1 MATAKTAAKKPAA
14 SAAKPAAKAQAAKT
28 PAPAAK
34 KAAKTSAPKPMPVEP
49 VDAATLL
56 KADHRKVDALFDK
69 FDDARGSSEKSKIVA
84 EICTELKIH
93 TMIEEEVFY
102 PALRGKIDDSVIDE
116 AYVEH
121 DGAKVLVNDLSQGS
135 PADAMYD
142 AKVKVLA
149 EEIRHHVK
157 EEERWLTGMFA
168 KARMA
173 GVDMTDLGT
182 KMLGRK
188 NELLAAA
195 AKAPLPVAKPTA
207 VKLVTA

>member
-1 MATAKTAAKKPAA
+1 MAKTATAKKSTTEAKPAKVAAPKIAVKKPAA
-14 SAAKPAAKAQAAKT
+14 PAR
-28 PAPAAK
+28 
-34 KAAKTSAPKPMPVEP
+34 KAAVPKPVPVEP
-49 VDAATLL
+49 TDAAALL
-56 KADHRKVDALFDK
+56 KADHRNVDSLFEK
-69 FDDARGSSEKSKIVA
+69 FDDARGSAEKGKIVA
-84 EICTELKIH
+84 QICTELKIH
-93 TMIEEEVFY
+93 TMIEEEIFY

-135 PADAMYD
+135 PSDAMYD

-149 EEIRHHVK
+149 EEIRHHVN

-168 KARMA
+168 KARLA

-182 KMLGRK
+182 KMLVRK
-188 NELLAAA
+188 NALLSEA